1 VQCIVELG
9 AGYSKKT
16 VHLLTEQLRL
26 RDQCI
31 FAPIDVSAAG
41 LRASQAAV
49 RKEFPQIEFHGIHA
63 RYEDGFSAIDKNLP
77 TLFVFLGSTIG
88 NFNHTD
94 FPRFFHAL
102 SAAMGANDYL
112 LLGADRLKE
121 TKLLEAAYN
130 DSRAITAEFILNVF
144 RNINRRMG
152 GNFDLERM
160 RYHSWFNPEWRQI
173 EMYAVA
179 TARQQI
185 RFADSN
191 AAFEWQANEKILVEI
206 SRKFDPN
213 RLQEQ
218 LGFFGLA
225 PVAHFTDPNQ
235 WFSVLLFRK
244 QN

>member
-1 VQCIVELG
+1 LG

-16 VHLLTEQLRL
+16 VHLLAEQTAQRG
-26 RDQCI
+26 QSI

-49 RKEFPQIEFHGIHA
+49 RNDFPRIEFHGIHA
-63 RYEDGFSAIDKNLP
+63 RYEDGFCAIDKTLP

-88 NFNHTD
+88 NFNQTD
-94 FPRFFHAL
+94 FPRFFRAL
-102 SAAMGANDYL
+102 SAAMGPNDYL
-112 LLGADRLKE
+112 LLGADRVKE
-121 TKLLEAAYN
+121 TELLEAAYN
-130 DSRAITAEFILNVF
+130 DSRGITAQFILNVF
-144 RNINRRMG
+144 RNINRRMA
-152 GNFDLERM
+152 GNFDLARM

-179 TARQQI
+179 MERQEI
-185 RFADSN
+185 RFSDCG
-191 AAFEWQANEKILVEI
+191 AAFQWQKDEKILVEI
-206 SRKFDPN
+206 SRKFDPD